1 MSVEQANLLLG
12 SFGDVIG
19 LAGLCLDGQG
29 YACLTFDDL
38 TVNVEHDPIR
48 NALALFSWLGGVKGD
63 RAQLFGE
70 LLEANL
76 RAYATGDATLGY
88 ERSGDG
94 IVILDRLPL
103 DGIDVAR
110 FQERLEA
117 YLAMADL
124 WRQRLDRHEA
134 ASQPDGSGDR
144 LTHFLRA

>member
-1 MSVEQANLLLG
+1 MSVEQANLVLG

-29 YACLTFDDL
+29 YACLTFDEL
-38 TVNVEHDPIR
+38 TVNVEYEPMRD
-48 NALALFSWLGGVKGD
+48 ALALFSWLGEVKGD
-63 RAQLFGE
+63 RAELFAE

-94 IVILDRLPL
+94 IVILERLPL
-103 DGIDVAR
+103 NGLDVSA

-117 YLAMADL
+117 YLVMAES
-124 WRQRLDRHEA
+124 WRQRLDHHAQA
-134 ASQPDGSGDR
+134 APDSHADR
-144 LTHFLRA
+144 LSHFLRA

>member
-1 MSVEQANLLLG
+1 MSVERANLLMG

-19 LAGLCLDGQG
+19 LAGLCLDEHG
-29 YACLTFDDL
+29 YACLTFDEL
-38 TVNVEHDPIR
+38 TVNVEYEPVRDE
-48 NALALFSWLGGVKGD
+48 LALFSWLGEAKGD
-63 RAQLFGE
+63 RAGLFGE

-76 RAYATGDATLGY
+76 RAFATGDATLAY

-94 IVILDRLPL
+94 VVLLDRLPL
-103 DGIDVAR
+103 AGIDVAR

-134 ASQPDGSGDR
+134 ASQPDGAGDR
-144 LTHFLRA
+144 LSHFLRA